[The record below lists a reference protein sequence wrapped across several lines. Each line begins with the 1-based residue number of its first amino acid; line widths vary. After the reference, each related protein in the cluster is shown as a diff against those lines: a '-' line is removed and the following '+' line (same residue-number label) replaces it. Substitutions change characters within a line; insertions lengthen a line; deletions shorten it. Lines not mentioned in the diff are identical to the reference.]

1 MPDRQHHIVI
11 GISGLASDVRRPTD
25 EPHIATSSLIRSNEP
40 KKTAPKE
47 RLLFA
52 CSAQAVPEAGP
63 LLWVARLWQWC
74 IFRASCV
81 RPTGDAI
88 LALRSY
94 AEVIL
99 PCLFAPA
106 NQSTKCEFSFPA
118 RRCVVWPGSGFI
130 LRSKKRQGGEGAC
143 LIVVPR
149 LWASLFNKVV
159 HRICGKE

>member
-1 MPDRQHHIVI
+1 MEQRRAASHWLRAMKGVL
-11 GISGLASDVRRPTD
+11 GLCSRPM
-25 EPHIATSSLIRSNEP
+25 ARSSPLQ

-47 RLLFA
+47 RFLFA

-63 LLWVARLWQWC
+63 LLWVAMLWQWC
-74 IFRASCV
+74 IFRAPCD
-81 RPTGDAI
+81 RATGDAI

-106 NQSTKCEFSFPA
+106 NRSTKCVFSFPG
-118 RRCVVWPGSGFI
+118 RRFVVWPGSGFI
-130 LRSKKRQGGEGAC
+130 LRSKKRQEGEGAC